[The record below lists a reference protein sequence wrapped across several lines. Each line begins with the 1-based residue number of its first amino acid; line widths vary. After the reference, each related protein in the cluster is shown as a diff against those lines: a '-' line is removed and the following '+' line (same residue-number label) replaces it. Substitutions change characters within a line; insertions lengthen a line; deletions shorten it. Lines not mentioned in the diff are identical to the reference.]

1 MQDKLRGN
9 LLVGQSGGPSAVI
22 NASLCG
28 IIEEASRYSQIEH
41 IYGMGYGIE
50 GLLHKNLMIDLTG
63 ISSSMI
69 KRLYRTPSS
78 ILGTCRYKLKE
89 GEYQKVFDILKAHN
103 IRYLFYI
110 GGGDSMSTAHQI
122 DELAKENGYPLRV
135 MGVPKTIDND
145 LALTDHCPGYGSAAR
160 FNAILTMEVGL
171 DSRAMQ
177 TSEPIK
183 IIETMGRNTGWV
195 TAATCLG
202 KRREDDAPHLIY
214 VPERPFVVDKFLSEV
229 EEVYRRI
236 GWVVV
241 AACEGLKDT
250 SGELIAADKR
260 ELNIDA
266 FGHPELGGVGEYL
279 TELVK
284 DKLKLKARF
293 DKPGTA
299 QRASMTCVSQVDLE
313 EAYLVGKVAVQQ
325 AVKGVSGY
333 MVTLVRES
341 TDEYRCT
348 TGLAKL
354 EEVASKEKYLPD
366 EFINEE
372 ANFVTDKYKEYTLPL
387 IGGPLP
393 DYLSSFEELTLHT

>member
-1 MQDKLRGN
+1 
-9 LLVGQSGGPSAVI
+9 
-22 NASLCG
+22 
-28 IIEEASRYSQIEH
+28 
-41 IYGMGYGIE
+41 
-50 GLLHKNLMIDLTG
+50 
-63 ISSSMI
+63 
-69 KRLYRTPSS
+69 
-78 ILGTCRYKLKE
+78 
-89 GEYQKVFDILKAHN
+89 
-103 IRYLFYI
+103 
-110 GGGDSMSTAHQI
+110 MSTAHQI

-177 TSEPIK
+177 TSEPVK

>member
-28 IIEEASRYSQIEH
+28 IIEEASRYSQIER

-89 GEYQKVFDILKAHN
+89 SEYQKVFDILKAHN

-122 DELAKENGYPLRV
+122 DRIAKENGYPLRV

-177 TSEPIK
+177 TSEPVK

-299 QRASMTCVSQVDLE
+299 QRASMTCASQVDLE